1 MQTSIQTLEDLFYE
15 KILLYQDLVECLKK
29 ERDILI
35 NTDMDALWE
44 IADEKQSVISR
55 IEAVRDKILS
65 ALSEAAID
73 HGMDAVSFDLARVY
87 SVIPRMHG
95 ERIKKPYM
103 SLVNLK
109 GEIQRRSQENK
120 LYIEECLSFLD
131 ELIGIIADTGK
142 PKDVY
147 DNGRSLRNKGQANLL
162 LHREV

>member
-1 MQTSIQTLEDLFYE
+1 MQTSIQTLENLFHE
-15 KILLYQDLVECLKK
+15 KILLYQDLAECLKK
-29 ERDILI
+29 ERDVLI

-44 IADEKQSVISR
+44 IADEKQSVVSR

-73 HGMDAVSFDLARVY
+73 HRMDAVSFDLARVY
-87 SVIPRMHG
+87 SLIPRMHG
-95 ERIKKPYM
+95 ERIKKPYL

-109 GEIQRRSQENK
+109 GEIRRRSQENRVF
-120 LYIEECLSFLD
+120 IEECLSFLD

-142 PKDVY
+142 QNAVY
-147 DNGRSLRNKGQANLL
+147 DNGRSSRHKGQANLL

>member
-1 MQTSIQTLEDLFYE
+1 MKTSIQTLENLFHE
-15 KILLYQDLVECLKK
+15 KILLYQDLVECLKR
-29 ERDILI
+29 ERDVLI

-44 IADEKQSVISR
+44 IADQKQSAVSR
-55 IEAVRDKILS
+55 IESVRGKILS
-65 ALSEAAID
+65 ALSEATVD
-73 HGMDAVSFDLARVY
+73 HRMDAVSFDIARVY
-87 SVIPRMHG
+87 SLISHMHG
-95 ERIKKPYM
+95 ERIKKPYL

-109 GEIQRRSQENK
+109 GEIQRRSQENR
-120 LYIEECLSFLD
+120 LFIEECLNFLD

>member
-1 MQTSIQTLEDLFYE
+1 MQTAIQTLENLFHE

-29 ERDILI
+29 ERDVLI

-44 IADEKQSVISR
+44 IADEKQSVVSR

-73 HGMDAVSFDLARVY
+73 HRMDAVSFDLARVY
-87 SVIPRMHG
+87 SLIPRMHG
-95 ERIKKPYM
+95 ERIKRPYL

-109 GEIQRRSQENK
+109 GEIQRRSQENRVF
-120 LYIEECLSFLD
+120 IEECLGFLD

-142 PKDVY
+142 QNAAY
-147 DNGRSLRNKGQANLL
+147 DNGRSSRHKGQANLL